1 MKFEEM
7 EAALKRGVQVVSAPQ
22 LFPTPPE
29 LARRIV
35 REAHIYAAGMSVLEP
50 SAGLGALLTALDEF
64 TPNLGVLSVHAVE
77 IGAALSHA
85 LSGRFPSV
93 HVHQD
98 DFLLWKAPHK
108 FDRIIANPPFVR
120 GMDIL
125 HIKRMCS
132 LLKKG
137 GRCVSLCAAGPR
149 QERAIA
155 EASPRQ
161 LGADVVSWERLPPGS
176 FAEAGTNVNVALVIL
191 EGL

>member
-1 MKFEEM
+1 MRFEDM
-7 EAALKRGVQVVSAPQ
+7 EAALRQGVKVVSAPQ
-22 LFPTPPE
+22 LFPTPQA
-29 LARRIV
+29 LAYTIV
-35 REAHIYAAGMSVLEP
+35 REAHIHTAGMSVLEP
-50 SAGLGALLTALDEF
+50 SAGTGALLAALDDF
-64 TPNLGVLSVHAVE
+64 TPNIGVLSVHAVE
-77 IGAALSHA
+77 LNASLAIA
-85 LSGRFPSV
+85 LSGRYPSV

-120 GMDIL
+120 GSDIL
-125 HIKRMCS
+125 HIKRMAS

-137 GRCVSLCAAGPR
+137 GRCVTLCAAGPR

-161 LGADVVSWERLPPGS
+161 LGADVVAFERLPAGS
-176 FAEAGTNVNVALVIL
+176 FEEAGTNVNVALVVL